1 MNATW
6 LSGPH
11 NHHTRTN
18 CNFIALRS
26 TSIRIEKQQKPSKK
40 QTNIQCELRITAK
53 MVKQKYAA
61 FELGND
67 IVAVAESISTQQTM
81 ITVIIIM
88 FLWPHQAHTHTHTEI
103 CGVDK
108 RVIPP
113 SIFNASHQLR
123 ARGKFDLLTGIY
135 FHPFKLHT
143 IIMWCFSRAG
153 GSRKQFFGG
162 IVCCVREYNYCTPKT
177 EFLLLVFILLLL
189 LFVNLHLIAF
199 PHKFWF
205 VDFSRAWTQNHA
217 YNKHIVRVQCTKI
230 WSIID
235 DDLLNHTNSV
245 ALAFDKSSN
254 HIFCNDFPR
263 LNPI

>member
-1 MNATW
+1 MRATHYCENGEAKVCGIW
-6 LSGPH
+6 VGKWHCSGGGIH
-11 NHHTRTN
+11 FNTTN
-18 CNFIALRS
+18 NDYCYYYHVF
-26 TSIRIEKQQKPSKK
+26 
-40 QTNIQCELRITAK
+40 
-53 MVKQKYAA
+53 MAA
-61 FELGND
+61 SG
-67 IVAVAESISTQQTM
+67 
-81 ITVIIIM
+81 
-88 FLWPHQAHTHTHTEI
+88 THTHTEI

-123 ARGKFDLLTGIY
+123 TRGKFDLLTGIY

-205 VDFSRAWTQNHA
+205 VDFSRAWTQKHA
-217 YNKHIVRVQCTKI
+217 YNKCSTCTMHENMKHHWWWFIEPHEFGCACI
-230 WSIID
+230 WQK
-235 DDLLNHTNSV
+235 L
-245 ALAFDKSSN
+245 
-254 HIFCNDFPR
+254 
-263 LNPI
+263 